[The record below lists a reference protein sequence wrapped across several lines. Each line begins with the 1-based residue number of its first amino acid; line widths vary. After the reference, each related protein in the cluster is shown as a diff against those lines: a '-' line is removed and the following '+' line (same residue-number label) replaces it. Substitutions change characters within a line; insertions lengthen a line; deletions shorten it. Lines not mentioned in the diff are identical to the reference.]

1 MTLANLKIFLEN
13 AKKKEDTALVKML
26 EERIKHRLTKP
37 KYANID
43 SPDYIEPPKEIKPKP
58 KEKKDDKG
66 SA

>member
-26 EERIKHRLTKP
+26 EERIERRIAKYIKMGRIKVEEPKP
-37 KYANID
+37 K
-43 SPDYIEPPKEIKPKP
+43 
-58 KEKKDDKG
+58 KEKKDVKG